1 MTVNYRIKHWS
12 RCQEWTWLSQL
23 LKRTVSRAALK
34 VSSSHRVWEW
44 GLQHKRTREAVSS
57 NPGYCNFRLTVVKF
71 QESAMPFQVHP
82 KNKWSCCSESDAQC
96 LRSIKPCHPSSR
108 CVWGCWSWGG
118 GIHNDVTHRK
128 YRGRLGT
135 SQGWFLLHGLT
146 SSSVKINRQSEYGTR
161 VHNGIVDFHA
171 QSKLIF
177 QLSPMFICAIQLS
190 INRVSFL
197 GSINKCQVG
206 KHFRSKQSLE
216 MFLFILKHVRIFYN
230 SRLQNVHVL
239 CLGQSNNLL
248 EKKFRSN
255 SSDFWNLFAKDSER
269 FSYLLEAAHPGSGFC
284 FCFFHDWIGLQPEAF
299 QIKSWIWLANHRYR
313 PNIGLTMVVYKSFA
327 FGIIKWVLCSAK
339 NQS

>member
-1 MTVNYRIKHWS
+1 MSGSGVSSTNARGKQFLPILVTVTLDS
-12 RCQEWTWLSQL
+12 QWLSFRNLQCPF
-23 LKRTVSRAALK
+23 KCIQRTSEAAVQNLMPSVYVPSNRATQAADVSEGAG
-34 VSSSHRVWEW
+34 VGV
-44 GLQHKRTREAVSS
+44 
-57 NPGYCNFRLTVVKF
+57 
-71 QESAMPFQVHP
+71 
-82 KNKWSCCSESDAQC
+82 
-96 LRSIKPCHPSSR
+96 
-108 CVWGCWSWGG
+108 G

-248 EKKFRSN
+248 EK
-255 SSDFWNLFAKDSER
+255 NLGAIAVISGTFLLRTVKDSATFWR
-269 FSYLLEAAHPGSGFC
+269 RLIQALGFASV
-284 FCFFHDWIGLQPEAF
+284 FFFFFHDWIGLQPEAF
-299 QIKSWIWLANHRYR
+299 QIKS
-313 PNIGLTMVVYKSFA
+313 
-327 FGIIKWVLCSAK
+327 
-339 NQS
+339 

>member
-1 MTVNYRIKHWS
+1 
-12 RCQEWTWLSQL
+12 
-23 LKRTVSRAALK
+23 
-34 VSSSHRVWEW
+34 
-44 GLQHKRTREAVSS
+44 
-57 NPGYCNFRLTVVKF
+57 
-71 QESAMPFQVHP
+71 MPFQVHP

-108 CVWGCWSWGG
+108 RVWGCWSWGG

-239 CLGQSNNLL
+239 CLGQLNNLL
-248 EKKFRSN
+248 EK
-255 SSDFWNLFAKDSER
+255 NLGAIAVISGTFLLRTVKDSATFWR
-269 FSYLLEAAHPGSGFC
+269 RLIQALGFASVFFMTGLAFSRRHFKSN
-284 FCFFHDWIGLQPEAF
+284 PEF
-299 QIKSWIWLANHRYR
+299 D
-313 PNIGLTMVVYKSFA
+313 
-327 FGIIKWVLCSAK
+327 
-339 NQS
+339 